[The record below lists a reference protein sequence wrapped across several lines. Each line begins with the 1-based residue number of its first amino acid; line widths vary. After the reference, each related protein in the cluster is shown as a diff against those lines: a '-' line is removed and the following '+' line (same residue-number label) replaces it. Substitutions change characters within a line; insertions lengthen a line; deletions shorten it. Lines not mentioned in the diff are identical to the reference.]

1 MSSRPALKPILRAKE
16 KGLIKKALKLRKKRE
31 DETARGDHAAEE
43 TDAAEA
49 NRND

>member
-1 MSSRPALKPILRAKE
+1 MSLRPAPRAKE
-16 KGLIKKALKLRKKRE
+16 QGLIKKALKSCKKRE